1 MVIVTSSKLFAVG
14 RKHEAV
20 QTLDNYLAVVKTNP
34 SAWLLA
40 ADQNL
45 KMGNKQQAIVLM
57 DSAKKYLPD
66 NEKIKN
72 NWAYLRQTNTILS
85 SDDIYTK
92 AKQAMDAKLYPKA
105 LQLLNE
111 FISKQ
116 NDNTE
121 AYQKR
126 ALCLYFLQN
135 FQKSLADIDT
145 AIKRGDGNSGFLLNL
160 KGVNYI
166 NLDKPGEACIYFK
179 KAMEIGDIDG
189 LANYKKFCANK

>member
-1 MVIVTSSKLFAVG
+1 
-14 RKHEAV
+14 
-20 QTLDNYLAVVKTNP
+20 
-34 SAWLLA
+34 
-40 ADQNL
+40 
-45 KMGNKQQAIVLM
+45 MGNKQKAIVLM
-57 DSAKKYLPD
+57 DSAKRYLPD

-72 NWAYLRQTNTILS
+72 NWAYLRQTKAIPS
-85 SDDIYTK
+85 SDKIYYK

-105 LQLLNE
+105 LKLLNK
-111 FISKQ
+111 FISK
-116 NDNTE
+116 NPDITE

-145 AIKRGDGNSGFLLNL
+145 AIKRGDGNAGFLLNL

-179 KAMEIGDIDG
+179 KAMEIGAVDG
-189 LANYKKFCANK
+189 VANYKKFCTNK